1 MTRNLSQTLFGLIL
15 TWGLAAGPAFA
26 QDHGGHAMPAAHGA
40 TTAAPGSPSQAYM
53 AAMQTMDSAM
63 ASMPMTGKP
72 GLDYAR
78 MMIPH
83 HQSAVDM
90 AKAYLA
96 SGENDPVL
104 TKLSNDIVAS
114 QQAEIA
120 TLQDWIARN
129 EAK

>member
-1 MTRNLSQTLFGLIL
+1 
-15 TWGLAAGPAFA
+15 
-26 QDHGGHAMPAAHGA
+26 
-40 TTAAPGSPSQAYM
+40 
-53 AAMQTMDSAM
+53 
-63 ASMPMTGKP
+63 
-72 GLDYAR
+72 
-78 MMIPH
+78 
-83 HQSAVDM
+83 M

-120 TLQDWIARN
+120 TLEDWIARN